1 MNVAI
6 IINNDNTSNNCGNNN
21 NNNNNF
27 NNNINNYDGHNNNN
41 SNNSSYS
48 DLDSNFLNY
57 YFLKSFGMIFFN
69 SSFNIYL
76 FLKLNLVIFLDWM
89 LQV

>member
-1 MNVAI
+1 MMVI
-6 IINNDNTSNNCGNNN
+6 II
-21 NNNNNF
+21 
-27 NNNINNYDGHNNNN
+27 IIVIMMVLLI
-41 SNNSSYS
+41 NNSSYS

>member
-1 MNVAI
+1 MI
-6 IINNDNTSNNCGNNN
+6 LLI
-21 NNNNNF
+21 
-27 NNNINNYDGHNNNN
+27 
-41 SNNSSYS
+41 NNSSYS
-48 DLDSNFLNY
+48 DPDSNFLNY

-69 SSFNIYL
+69 SFFNIYL